1 MKTVRIVGVAHSK
14 LRNSIGAVGIE
25 ADPVEQK
32 IYVKMARH
40 WPREEISSIAPGLS
54 DLYHK
59 HEWSNTIVDQMVGE
73 HLIQGFRRGGLP
85 IKIIF
90 IKKKIAEVSE
100 IRRVKTLDLIE
111 MVQFTLQQKL
121 EHRIKFSPKPST
133 AMKELEDQIALY
145 AEKTTEAGG
154 VDYYAPGDELDD
166 LTKAMMIAVFA
177 ARPFMQDSTTI
188 VCGPLTQKTNLSI
201 DDLSKELDPIPK
213 FRKHIKGI

>member
-1 MKTVRIVGVAHSK
+1 LKTVRIVGVAHSK

-32 IYVKMARH
+32 IYVKMAKH
-40 WPREEISSIAPGLS
+40 WPREDISNIAPGLS

-90 IKKKIAEVSE
+90 IKKKVTEVSE

-111 MVQFTLQQKL
+111 MVQFTLQIKI
-121 EHRIKFSPKPST
+121 EHRIRFSPTPS
-133 AMKELEDQIALY
+133 ASMKELEEQIALY
-145 AEKTTEAGG
+145 AEATTEAGG

-166 LTKAMMIAVFA
+166 LTKALMISVFA
-177 ARPFMQDSTTI
+177 ARPFMQDSTKI
-188 VCGPLTQKTNLSI
+188 VCGPLSEKSVQSFDT
-201 DDLSKELDPIPK
+201 LSKELDPVPK
-213 FRKHIKGI
+213 FSKRIHGI